1 MIAVPNRRKR
11 KKTVHVNMLKHWITP
26 DASVLSILLLHDE
39 EDEEIVSTVKDDEH
53 PLTGQQRHQLNQ
65 TLLQWEKTLN
75 PEPGKVSTTVHVI
88 NTGSSSPTIVPQ
100 YQIAPAWKEPL
111 RDELRSMA
119 KTGIIRPSLS
129 PWASPVLPVKK
140 KDGTIRVCVDFR
152 KLNAATIPDPYEM
165 PRIDGIIDQLGEAKI
180 LSKLDL
186 SKGFYQVPI
195 NPDDVEKTAFQTPI
209 GKFEFLA
216 MPFGLRNAP
225 ATFQRLMDILLGDTP
240 EFACAYMDDVI
251 IFSNSWDDHLKHIN
265 IVMSK
270 LAESG
275 LTAKPSKCEW
285 EKARLV
291 YLGHRFGGGLVA
303 PEDCK
308 VEAVKHFQQP
318 GTKTGIR
325 SFLGLAGYYR
335 RFIPGFADHSV
346 HLTDARGKKA
356 PQQTVWTD
364 ELDDEFR
371 YLKQALSSAS
381 VLTLPRRDDVF
392 RLGTDATDVGI
403 GAVLSV

>member
-1 MIAVPNRRKR
+1 MVLMRIPQLQAKLQDTWDGPFEVLSQVSPVTYVIAVPNRRKR
-11 KKTVHVNMLKHWITP
+11 KKTVHVNMLKHWTTP

-39 EDEEIVSTVKDDEH
+39 EDEEIVLTVKYDEH
-53 PLTGQQRHQLNQ
+53 PLTEQQRHQLNQ

-100 YQIAPAWKEPL
+100 YRIAPAWKEPL

-129 PWASPVLPVKK
+129 PWSSPVLPVKK
-140 KDGTIRVCVDFR
+140 KDGTIRVSVDFR
-152 KLNAATIPDPYEM
+152 KLDAATIPDPYEM
-165 PRIDGIIDQLGEAKI
+165 PRIDDIIDQLGEANF

-186 SKGFYQVPI
+186 SKGFYQVPV
-195 NPDDVEKTAFQTPI
+195 NPDDVEKTAFRTPI

-251 IFSNSWDDHLKHIN
+251 IFSNSGDDHLQHIN

-285 EKARLV
+285 AKARLV
-291 YLGHRFGGGLVA
+291 YLGHRVGGGLVA

-308 VEAVKHFQQP
+308 VEAVKHFQRP

-325 SFLGLAGYYR
+325 
-335 RFIPGFADHSV
+335 
-346 HLTDARGKKA
+346 
-356 PQQTVWTD
+356 
-364 ELDDEFR
+364 
-371 YLKQALSSAS
+371 
-381 VLTLPRRDDVF
+381 
-392 RLGTDATDVGI
+392 
-403 GAVLSV
+403 